1 MSYKLKIK
9 VPKKNKT
16 IIVKESQNTVS
27 ADINEIMTAY
37 FLVDEDWSR
46 ISNRD
51 ECISKLEER
60 KQQTSEE
67 EFEIQTGRA
76 RAMAEETL
84 AWANQNNFDGSPV
97 IAWWTAR
104 PGELSRA
111 VGKEVDSSKNPTDIL
126 LKFSEDESFLGISAK
141 STKSAGDIGFKNP
154 GLGTVSR
161 DLNIDLGSY
170 VKQTTVNVIEE
181 FGLPKAAKAR
191 KYFIRENPEIKEKT
205 RAIGATIL
213 NNLRDTL
220 FEHMITLEQDEL
232 RAYLTSAWM
241 NADGVYPYYV
251 KVTGRGKQDPYSAMV
266 QDVINNDKFKT
277 FSAEDIDLQNVGVN
291 SIGVLAGGKKI
302 MKIRFKFE
310 SEPLASSMKLSGDPW

>member
-1 MSYKLKIK
+1 MVIKIK
-9 VPKKNKT
+9 VFKKDKKT
-16 IIVKESQNTVS
+16 FIKESQNTVG

-60 KQQTSEE
+60 KEQTSEE
-67 EFEIQTGRA
+67 EFEMQVGRA

-84 AWANQNNFDGSPV
+84 AWANQNDFDGTPV
-97 IAWWTAR
+97 MAWWTAR

-111 VGKEVDSSKNPTDIL
+111 VGKDVDSGKNPTDVL

-170 VKQTTVNVIEE
+170 VKQTTVNTVEE
-181 FGLPKAAKAR
+181 LGLPNAAKAR
-191 KYFIRENPEIKEKT
+191 KYFIRENPEIQEKT

-213 NNLRDTL
+213 NNLRNTL
-220 FEHMITLEQDEL
+220 YEHMITLDQDEL

-251 KVTGRGKQDPYSAMV
+251 KVTGRGKQNPYSATV

-277 FSAEDIDLQNVGVN
+277 FSAEDIELSKVGVN

>member
-1 MSYKLKIK
+1 MVIKIK
-9 VPKKNKT
+9 VFKKDKKT
-16 IIVKESQNTVS
+16 FIKESQNTVG

-60 KQQTSEE
+60 KEQTSEE
-67 EFEIQTGRA
+67 EFEMQVGRA

-84 AWANQNNFDGSPV
+84 AWANQNDFDGTPV
-97 IAWWTAR
+97 MAWWTAR

-111 VGKEVDSSKNPTDIL
+111 VGKDVDSGKNPTDVL

-170 VKQTTVNVIEE
+170 VKQTTVNTVEE
-181 FGLPKAAKAR
+181 LGLPNAAKAR
-191 KYFIRENPEIKEKT
+191 KSFIRQNPEIQEKT

-213 NNLRDTL
+213 NNLRNTL
-220 FEHMITLEQDEL
+220 YEHMITLDQDEL

-251 KVTGRGKQDPYSAMV
+251 KVTGRGKQNPYSATV

-277 FSAEDIDLQNVGVN
+277 FSAEDIELSKVGVN